1 MAGSDQSANLGGMLS
16 QIGGVLGRGVDV
28 GGLGANIVN
37 MGRPDVDP
45 TDIKGMMQLQNWQQ
59 KVGREDAARTTMAG
73 VGQLRAAQEKQAAL
87 DKAAKVQQGQTALA
101 QINQGM
107 QALHSN
113 PNIAE
118 EVKAERMAALQLRA
132 NETATTYGLN
142 PLSTMNM
149 AADAVQQANA
159 LEAQQVNL
167 SAAKRANQRQAATS
181 MLSQAEAKGPE
192 AYEAAVL
199 AVTENGFG
207 DVARTYGQT
216 KLTYD
221 TQVEA
226 YNEVVKSNAPLTEDD
241 RALAADVGMT
251 PAQIASYDS
260 LMPNVLRADVRRLGL
275 EKAGRERQEAGAK
288 PMEYGVVKDLVPAI
302 LSDLQS
308 EGGQFW
314 DWLDQDLEDIAS
326 NILEDEAKLDG
337 LAAKVKASG
346 ATNPEEARAIL
357 LEELRKQDTS
367 WFGREN
373 AVDEFLGTETRTV
386 NGKTAT
392 ITEVSD

>member
-1 MAGSDQSANLGGMLS
+1 MAGSDQSKNLGGMLS
-16 QIGGVLGRGVDV
+16 QMGSTLGRAPDISQ
-28 GGLGANIVN
+28 LTKNITN
-37 MGRPDVDP
+37 TTRPNVDP

-59 KVGREDAARTTMAG
+59 QVGREDAARTTQAG
-73 VGQLRAAQEKQAAL
+73 IGQLRAAQAKQAEA
-87 DKAAKVQQGQTALA
+87 DKAAKAQQGQAALA

-113 PNIAE
+113 PDISE

-167 SAAKRANQRQAATS
+167 SAAKRSNQRQAAVS

-207 DVARTYGQT
+207 DVARTYDQT
-216 KLTYD
+216 KRTYD
-221 TQVEA
+221 TQVKT
-226 YNEVVKSNAPLTEDD
+226 YNEVMKSNVPLTDD
-241 RALAADVGMT
+241 DKALAAEVGMT
-251 PAQIASYDS
+251 PAQIASYS
-260 LMPNVLRADVRRLGL
+260 TELPNVFRADVRKLGL
-275 EKAGRERQEAGAK
+275 EKAGRERKDAATK

-346 ATNPEEARAIL
+346 AKNPEEARAIL